1 MGFGGYCPT
10 MTHLARYMR
19 THLAGSNA
27 GVHLFDRAAGGLP
40 EPAAS
45 VIRRIHGELLEERDT
60 LEAMMAAVD
69 VHTNPVFNLMARA
82 GERVG
87 RLKPNGSLLHRTRMT
102 DLVELESMSIAL
114 AGKLN
119 GWESLLT
126 IVDSEPR
133 LDRSELER
141 LAQQARD
148 QRDAVR
154 ELHAAAA
161 ARALA

>member
-1 MGFGGYCPT
+1 MRGYFPS
-10 MTHLARYMR
+10 MSHLARYLR
-19 THLAGSNA
+19 THLAGSSA

-60 LEAMMAAVD
+60 LRGLMAAVE
-69 VHTNPVFNLMARA
+69 VNENPVFNALAMT
-82 GERVG
+82 GERIG
-87 RLKPNGSLLHRTRMT
+87 RLKPNGSLLRRTRMT

-126 IVDSEPR
+126 IVDDEPR
-133 LDRSELER
+133 WSRGELER